1 VDSAGHPHAVWWIA
15 RGDTHPVHFWP
26 EGSLLRRRDD
36 DMPQDLQVLVGRQL
50 PN

>member
-1 VDSAGHPHAVWWIA
+1 VL
-15 RGDTHPVHFWP
+15 P

-36 DMPQDLQVLVGRQL
+36 DMPQELQVLAGRQL